1 VVLQRR
7 RQLQLTPGSDFD
19 ALAAGTSRN
28 VSFTYTATDNNGGV
42 SAVQTITITVTGTND
57 LPVAYDSTATTSENV
72 ILNGNVPA
80 ATDLDG
86 SIVGY
91 TLVSGQPAPATAAWC
106 SRRRQL
112 QLHPRQRL

>member
-1 VVLQRR
+1 
-7 RQLQLTPGSDFD
+7 
-19 ALAAGTSRN
+19 
-28 VSFTYTATDNNGGV
+28 V

-86 SIVGY
+86 SIAGY
-91 TLVSGQPAPATAAWC
+91 TLVSGTGAGNGSVVLNADGSYSFTPG
-106 SRRRQL
+106 SDF
-112 QLHPRQRL
+112 

>member
-1 VVLQRR
+1 
-7 RQLQLTPGSDFD
+7 
-19 ALAAGTSRN
+19 
-28 VSFTYTATDNNGGV
+28 
-42 SAVQTITITVTGTND
+42 

-91 TLVSGQPAPATAAWC
+91 TLVSGTGAGNGSVVLNADGSYSFTRAATLMRWRPAPAATSASPTPRPTTTAA
-106 SRRRQL
+106 
-112 QLHPRQRL
+112 